1 MYDPVA
7 TALGSDTDTF
17 YYDWH
22 RLNIRVN
29 FFVEDLNWMKKQI
42 DLGLG
47 LSLAIAAAILVF
59 SHASRTRAMVA
70 DVAETPGDAKAIF
83 DSKCASCHG
92 KDGRAKSLHA
102 KHVHARDLTDAVW
115 QGNVSDERLFN
126 SISNGKGK
134 MPDFKKK
141 LSEDQ
146 IDALVRYVRQ
156 LKR

>member
-1 MYDPVA
+1 MKERQKFWSVLALLGAVFAVLFTVQA
-7 TALGSDTDTF
+7 TKTLA
-17 YYDWH
+17 
-22 RLNIRVN
+22 RVN
-29 FFVEDLNWMKKQI
+29 V
-42 DLGLG
+42 
-47 LSLAIAAAILVF
+47 AAPV
-59 SHASRTRAMVA
+59 
-70 DVAETPGDAKAIF
+70 PGDAKASF
-83 DSKCASCHG
+83 NSQCASCHG

-102 KHVHARDLTDAVW
+102 KHVHARDMTDAAW